1 MDEDLDVLVLVFDQL
16 GEAAGDDVVHRDP
29 AGDEQLGR
37 DLALLQHQADD
48 LGVLAVVGGTDQVQ
62 LTQHQAEQV
71 DLALYPQI
79 NTLTTVPPLRVPSTA
94 DCSAASAHTEA
105 AQPSS
110 PHAHQHRINLLKRLS
125 AAGMF
130 CDALWTPLG

>member
-1 MDEDLDVLVLVFDQL
+1 MTFSSLFTISSVKPPKTMSST
-16 GEAAGDDVVHRDP
+16 AIR

-37 DLALLQHQADD
+37 DLALLQQLDD
-48 LGVLAVVGGTDQVQ
+48 LGVLTAVGGGPDQVQ
-62 LTQHQAEQV
+62 LTHHQAKQV

-79 NTLTTVPPLRVPSTA
+79 NTLTTVPPLRGPSST

-105 AQPSS
+105 ARPSS
-110 PHAHQHRINLLKRLS
+110 PHAHQHRIILLKRLS

>member
-1 MDEDLDVLVLVFDQL
+1 MSST
-16 GEAAGDDVVHRDP
+16 AIR

-37 DLALLQHQADD
+37 DLALLQQLDD
-48 LGVLAVVGGTDQVQ
+48 LGVLAAVGGGPDQVQ

-79 NTLTTVPPLRVPSTA
+79 NTLTTVPPLRVPSST

-105 AQPSS
+105 ARPSS
-110 PHAHQHRINLLKRLS
+110 PHAHQHRINHLK
-125 AAGMF
+125 
-130 CDALWTPLG
+130 